1 MEIKEKAGVGA
12 IFEAELYRRGK
23 LVEDPPEKKKKVF
36 LIRKIPGGIITY
48 ELIPKEDK

>member
-1 MEIKEKAGVGA
+1 MEIKEETGVGA
-12 IFEAELYRRGK
+12 KFGAELYRRDK
-23 LVEDPPEKKKKVF
+23 LVEDLPEKKKKIF